1 MISTRCSGKV
11 TSLIAGQ
18 LKKHCHHCLHRWQIE
33 HTRPG
38 GPSNLQPSMDQGDN
52 KRPNRADDCRST
64 RGFGIRLRR
73 SSCVRTEEVDDTITW
88 RWTANGCYNATDLA
102 TVSTRSH
109 ATPGRFVSVWHA
121 PGEDLSLAR
130 SQAQALDNGSPK
142 TPQTRSPPIVSPV
155 CSSGGNLR

>member
-1 MISTRCSGKV
+1 MTSTRCSDKV

-18 LKKHCHHCLHRWQIE
+18 LKKHCHHYLHRWQIGVV

-38 GPSNLQPSMDQGDN
+38 GPSDLQPCRRLQKYPWLWDQVEAI
-52 KRPNRADDCRST
+52 K
-64 RGFGIRLRR
+64 LR
-73 SSCVRTEEVDDTITW
+73 EEVDDTITW
-88 RWTANGCYNATDLA
+88 RWTANGCYNARDLP
-102 TVSTRSH
+102 TVSPRSH
-109 ATPGRFVSVWHA
+109 AIPGRFGNVWHA

-155 CSSGGNLR
+155 